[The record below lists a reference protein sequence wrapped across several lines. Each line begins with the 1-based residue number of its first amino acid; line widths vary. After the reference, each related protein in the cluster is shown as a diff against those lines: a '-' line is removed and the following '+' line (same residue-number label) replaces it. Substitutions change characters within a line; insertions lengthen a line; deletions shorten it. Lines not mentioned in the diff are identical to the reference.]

1 MAEQDPT
8 WGNASLIYERTSK
21 RALIAS
27 KTQQSSGKL
36 AFHAQSTITRS
47 DQAEKRVSQSA
58 PQPRRNPAYHA
69 DRRRRNGTVRQRL
82 WRREAQWRIARK
94 AWVGNRLE
102 RVPHAHGTQEPDIGA
117 GTLFE
122 PSPQGN
128 GKLRGS
134 GDYGMPNSVPNTIDP
149 PYHPKRS
156 RTQSCYIAGSE
167 SPHGKPRGAASS
179 ARPSAPDRT
188 GDCKAD
194 PPCDRPRANPDI
206 SATSVQ
212 QPLLPRVNMAG
223 SKDGT
228 ALRSTTERRRA
239 RWHSSWLSPRWSCSF

>member
-1 MAEQDPT
+1 MPT
-8 WGNASLIYERTSK
+8 DDDVTGLYASD
-21 RALIAS
+21 
-27 KTQQSSGKL
+27 SG
-36 AFHAQSTITRS
+36 
-47 DQAEKRVSQSA
+47 DE
-58 PQPRRNPAYHA
+58 
-69 DRRRRNGTVRQRL
+69 RRNGGLPEKLGSGIVWNEFHMPT
-82 WRREAQWRIARK
+82 EHKNRISERARFLSH
-94 AWVGNRLE
+94 R
-102 RVPHAHGTQEPDIGA
+102 
-117 GTLFE
+117 
-122 PSPQGN
+122 PQGN

-188 GDCKAD
+188 ADCKAD

-212 QPLLPRVNMAG
+212 QPLLPCVNMAG

-239 RWHSSWLSPRWSCSF
+239 RWHSSWLPPRWSCSF